1 MLTRLAV
8 GLEPLNA
15 LDAAHRSPRSAPPSR
30 TEFGSPVGSATRQS
44 IKRNKELAKH
54 LIGESASQAGD
65 RSRPNCEV
73 DQLRFPNQN
82 RSPYGLQLSLY
93 SLDIGYRSCCRRH
106 RETVDAGK
114 RSRRLHHYDSAGHRR
129 RVRCQLSRPGTRLVS
144 ARTTSRLHR
153 IGRRRDDPV
162 ALVSI
167 PLSPRRLSTQR
178 V

>member
-1 MLTRLAV
+1 MLLTWKRGYLARRGRPTSARAGLDRGPCPLMLPTRLAV

-30 TEFGSPVGSATRQS
+30 TEFGSPVGSVTRQS

-54 LIGESASQAGD
+54 LIGESASQAGN
-65 RSRPNCEV
+65 RSRPN
-73 DQLRFPNQN
+73 RW
-82 RSPYGLQLSLY
+82 
-93 SLDIGYRSCCRRH
+93 
-106 RETVDAGK
+106 
-114 RSRRLHHYDSAGHRR
+114 LHHYDSARHRR
-129 RVRCQLSRPGTRLVS
+129 RVCCQLSRPGTRLVS
-144 ARTTSRLHR
+144 ARTTSGLHR

-162 ALVSI
+162 TAVPV